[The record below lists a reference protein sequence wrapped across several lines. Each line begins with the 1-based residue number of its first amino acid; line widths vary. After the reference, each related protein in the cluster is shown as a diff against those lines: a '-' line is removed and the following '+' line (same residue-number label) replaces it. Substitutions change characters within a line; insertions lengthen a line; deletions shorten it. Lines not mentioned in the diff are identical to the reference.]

1 MKSFNGKT
9 VIVTGSTRGIGR
21 AIAEAYALEGAN
33 VIITGTNAD
42 KTEAAAA
49 DIAAKTG
56 AKTIGTELHV
66 SEAASCLSCV
76 DKAIA
81 AFGRID
87 ILVNNAGITRDNLL
101 IRMKEEDYDAVLD
114 INLKGAF
121 LMSKAVAKPMMKQR
135 SGRILNIS
143 SVVGQ
148 AGQAGQANYSASKA
162 GLIGLTKS
170 LARELAS
177 RKILV
182 NAIAPGFVRTAMTD
196 ALSDEAKS
204 EINKMIP
211 LGSPCEPEEIANA
224 ALFLTGE
231 RSSYITGQVLAVN
244 GGMYM

>member
-1 MKSFNGKT
+1 MKTFDGKT

-21 AIAEAYALEGAN
+21 AIAEAYASEGAN
-33 VIITGTNAD
+33 VIITGTNTEKA
-42 KTEAAAA
+42 EAAAA
-49 DIAAKTG
+49 EIAARTG

-66 SEAASCLSCV
+66 SEFVSCLACA
-76 DKAIA
+76 DKALA

-121 LMSKAVAKPMMKQR
+121 LMSKAVARTMMKQR

-148 AGQAGQANYSASKA
+148 AGQAGQSNYSASKA

-170 LARELAS
+170 LARELSS

-204 EINKMIP
+204 DINKMIP
-211 LGSPCEPEEIANA
+211 LGSPCGPEEIANA

-231 RSSYITGQVLAVN
+231 HSSYITGQVLAVN